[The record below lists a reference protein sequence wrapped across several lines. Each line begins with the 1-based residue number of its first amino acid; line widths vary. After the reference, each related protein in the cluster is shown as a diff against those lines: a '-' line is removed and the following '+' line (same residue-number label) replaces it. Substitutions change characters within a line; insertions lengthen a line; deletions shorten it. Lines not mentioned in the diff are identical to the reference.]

1 MRLKDYIS
9 EKGIVFIHSISSK
22 KRAFEVL
29 SESLAQQHPNLTKNK
44 FLDALLAREKLGST
58 ALGKGVAIP
67 HCRMAELEKI
77 HAAILKLEKG
87 IEFEA
92 TDDLPVT
99 FLFCMAVPEEATDD
113 QLRTLADLAKLL
125 DNEHVR
131 QSIAKCEDAKCLYQL
146 LCQNPEL
153 LTTA

>member
-9 EKGIVFIHSISSK
+9 EKGIVFIRSISSK

-29 SESLAQQHPNLTKNK
+29 SESLAQQHPSLTKNK
-44 FLDALLAREKLGST
+44 ILDALLAREKLGST

-67 HCRMAELEKI
+67 HCRMAGLEKI

-99 FLFCMAVPEEATDD
+99 LLFCMAVPEEATDD
-113 QLRTLADLAKLL
+113 QLQTLADLAKLL

-131 QSIAKCEDAKCLYQL
+131 QSVMKCEDAKCLHQL
-146 LCQNPEL
+146 LCQNPEF